1 MIQSRRGKTARC
13 IAQAGSAFVNS
24 LFGMTFYGSNC
35 LDRRCSFCGWTRA
48 PGTAAP
54 QQISPI
60 PTIAGS
66 ASTPPVVAAPA
77 IPSKATET
85 APSFP
90 EKIETLRN
98 SDVELRLTNRGGGI
112 KEAVLLKQVGE
123 KGQRVVLNSAE
134 CAPIGAIIE
143 QPLAPALP
151 EFTASPQS
159 NSAVQ
164 FELTTS
170 EQIKIRKKF
179 LFEKSPEEKDNFVI
193 EMDVDVENRGPN
205 PYQTA
210 GYFVA
215 LGSAAPIHQRD
226 YPYYTRLVWCINGT
240 AKGID
245 VGWFGSSGGFLGMGQ
260 RAARPYYQESIAGAE
275 WVAVSNQFF
284 TTLVA
289 PLTAK
294 ATGVW
299 GRRFD
304 IDYAPD
310 QKLQAIE
317 GALGMPGFQLQPGQ
331 TYSARFEIYAGPK
344 LYHRLA
350 QLPHNEAEVMD
361 FGMFKIVCQL
371 LLNFMNL
378 LHSWLHDYG
387 LAILAL
393 TTIIKLTLWPI
404 QNKANRSMRQMAALS
419 PKMQELREK
428 YKDDPTRMNQE
439 VMKLYKSYGINP
451 VGGCLPMVIQIPIFF
466 GLYKMLSQ
474 AVELRNARFLWV
486 KDLSQPDTVAHLP
499 LLGWPINIIPLC
511 MAATQ
516 VWLMAMTPK
525 TGDPTQ
531 RRIAMFMPLIFL
543 FICYNF
549 AAALAL
555 YYTAQNLFSILQF
568 YQNRRQPMP
577 TLEKVAPPGKRKR

>member
-1 MIQSRRGKTARC
+1 MDRTAWIVVGLCVVGLVLWQIYTAKHVVPRP
-13 IAQAGSAFVNS
+13 ALNVVSGQASPTATPKIFESPSPPAGPEGTPKSTEPVP
-24 LFGMTFYGSNC
+24 TF
-35 LDRRCSFCGWTRA
+35 A
-48 PGTAAP
+48 
-54 QQISPI
+54 
-60 PTIAGS
+60 
-66 ASTPPVVAAPA
+66 
-77 IPSKATET
+77 
-85 APSFP
+85 

-112 KEAVLLKQVGE
+112 KEAVLLRQIAE
-123 KGQRVVLNSAE
+123 KGQQVVLNTAQN
-134 CAPIGAIIE
+134 APIGAIIE
-143 QPLAPALP
+143 QPSLP
-151 EFTASPQS
+151 TLSEFTASTES
-159 NSAVQ
+159 NSVVQ
-164 FELTTS
+164 FERTTA
-170 EQIKIRKKF
+170 EQLAIRKKF
-179 LFEKSPEEKDNFVI
+179 FFEKSQENKDNYVI
-193 EMDVDVENRGPN
+193 EMDVDLENRGTK
-205 PYQTA
+205 PYQSG

-215 LGSAAPIHQRD
+215 LGSAAPIHPKD
-226 YPYYTRLVWCINGT
+226 YPSYTRLVWCIDGR

-245 VGWFGSSGGFLGMGQ
+245 VGWFGSSGGFLGLGQ
-260 RAARPYYQESIAGAE
+260 RAARPYYQENIAGAE

-284 TTLVA
+284 TTLMA
-289 PLTAK
+289 PITAK

-299 GRRFD
+299 GRSFD
-304 IDYAPD
+304 IERSPD
-310 QKLQAIE
+310 QKLLGIE

-361 FGMFKIVCQL
+361 FGIFKIVCQF

-378 LHSWLHDYG
+378 LNSWLHDYG

-393 TTIIKLTLWPI
+393 TTVVKLTLWPI
-404 QNKANRSMRQMAALS
+404 QNKANRSMQRMALLS
-419 PKMQELREK
+419 PKMQELRDK

-439 VMKLYKSYGINP
+439 LMKLYKQYGINP
-451 VGGCLPMVIQIPIFF
+451 VGGCLPMMIQIPIFF
-466 GLYKMLSQ
+466 GLFKMLGQ

-486 KDLSQPDTVAHLP
+486 KDLSQPDTIAHLP

-531 RRIAMFMPLIFL
+531 RRIMMFMPLIFL

-568 YQNRRQPMP
+568 WYNKRQPPP
-577 TLEKVAPPGKRKR
+577 TLEKVEASGKRKR

>member
-1 MIQSRRGKTARC
+1 MDRTAWIVVVLCVIGLVLWELYLVKQTPLRP
-13 IAQAGSAFVNS
+13 
-24 LFGMTFYGSNC
+24 
-35 LDRRCSFCGWTRA
+35 A
-48 PGTAAP
+48 PVSVTPGQVSPAA
-54 QQISPI
+54 
-60 PTIAGS
+60 TIAS
-66 ASTPPVVAAPA
+66 PTPLAGPEVTPKAAEPV
-77 IPSKATET
+77 
-85 APSFP
+85 PSFP

-112 KEAVLLKQVGE
+112 KEAVLLRQVSE

-134 CAPIGAIIE
+134 SAPIGTLIE
-143 QPLAPALP
+143 QPSAPALP
-151 EFTASPQS
+151 EFTASTES
-159 NSAVQ
+159 DSVVR
-164 FELTTS
+164 FDHTTA
-170 EQIKIRKKF
+170 EQVAIRKKF
-179 LFEKSPEEKDNFVI
+179 FFQQSPENKDNFVA
-193 EMDVDVENRGPN
+193 EMDVDFENRGTE
-205 PYQTA
+205 PYRSA

-215 LGSAAPIHQRD
+215 LGSAAPIHSKD
-226 YPYYTRLVWCINGT
+226 YPSYTRVVWCIAGK

-245 VGWFGSSGGFLGMGQ
+245 VGWFGGGGGFLGLGE
-260 RAARPYYQESIAGAE
+260 RAARPFYQENIAGAE
-275 WVAVSNQFF
+275 WVAVSDQFF
-284 TTLVA
+284 TTLLA

-294 ATGVW
+294 ADAIW

-304 IDYAPD
+304 IQRPPD
-310 QKLQAIE
+310 QKLLGIE
-317 GALGMPGFQLQPGQ
+317 GALGMPGFELQPGQ
-331 TYSARFEIYAGPK
+331 TYSARFEIYVGPK

-350 QLPHNEAEVMD
+350 QLPHNEAEIMD
-361 FGMFKIVCQL
+361 FGMFKLVCQF

-404 QNKANRSMRQMAALS
+404 QNRANRSMRQMAALS
-419 PKMQELREK
+419 PKMQELKEK

-439 VMKLYKSYGINP
+439 VMKLYKQYGINP
-451 VGGCLPMVIQIPIFF
+451 VGGCLPMLIQIPIFF
-466 GLYKMLSQ
+466 GLFKMLGQ
-474 AVELRNARFLWV
+474 AVELRNAKFLWV

-516 VWLMAMTPK
+516 IWLMAMTPK
-525 TGDPTQ
+525 TGDATQ
-531 RRIAMFMPLIFL
+531 RRVMMFTPLIFL

-568 YQNRRQPMP
+568 YQNRNQPMP
-577 TLEKVAPPGKRKR
+577 KLEKVAPAGKRKR

>member
-1 MIQSRRGKTARC
+1 MDRTAW
-13 IAQAGSAFVNS
+13 IAVTLCVIGLVLWQIYLVKQPPP
-24 LFGMTFYGSNC
+24 
-35 LDRRCSFCGWTRA
+35 RPA
-48 PGTAAP
+48 PVRVAPEQVSPTAPIASPTPFTAPAAAP
-54 QQISPI
+54 K
-60 PTIAGS
+60 
-66 ASTPPVVAAPA
+66 STEPVA
-77 IPSKATET
+77 
-85 APSFP
+85 SFP

-112 KEAVLLKQVGE
+112 KEAILLKQVAE
-123 KGQRVVLNSAE
+123 KGGRVVLNSAE
-134 CAPIGAIIE
+134 GAPIGAIIE
-143 QPLAPALP
+143 HPSAPALS
-151 EFTASPQS
+151 EFTASAES
-159 NSAVQ
+159 DSAVQ
-164 FELTTS
+164 FERTTA
-170 EQIKIRKKF
+170 EQVTIRKKF
-179 LFEKSPEEKDNFVI
+179 FFQQSPEKKDNFVA
-193 EMDVDVENRGPN
+193 EMDVELQNRGAE
-205 PYQTA
+205 PYRSG

-215 LGSAAPIHQRD
+215 LGSAAPIHAKD
-226 YPYYTRLVWCINGT
+226 YPSYTRLVWCIGGK
-240 AKGID
+240 AKGVD
-245 VGWFGSSGGFLGMGQ
+245 VGWFGSSGGFLGIGQ
-260 RAARPYYQESIAGAE
+260 RAARPFYEENIAGAE

-284 TTLVA
+284 TTLMA

-294 ATGVW
+294 ANAVW
-299 GRRFD
+299 GRGFD
-304 IDYAPD
+304 ITRAPD
-310 QKLQAIE
+310 QKLLGLE
-317 GALGMPGFQLQPGQ
+317 GALGMPGFELPPGQ

-350 QLPHNEAEVMD
+350 QLPHNEAEIMD
-361 FGMFKIVCQL
+361 FGMLKLVCQF
-371 LLNFMNL
+371 LLNFLNL

-393 TTIIKLTLWPI
+393 TTVIKLTLWPL
-404 QNKANRSMRQMAALS
+404 QNKANRSMRQMAALA
-419 PKMQELREK
+419 PKMQELKEK

-439 VMKLYKSYGINP
+439 VMKLYKQYGINP
-451 VGGCLPMVIQIPIFF
+451 VGGCLPMLIQVPIFF
-466 GLYKMLSQ
+466 GLYTMLSQ
-474 AVELRNARFLWV
+474 AVELRNAKFLWV

-531 RRIAMFMPLIFL
+531 RRVMMFMPLIFL

-568 YQNRRQPMP
+568 YQNRNQPMP

>member
-1 MIQSRRGKTARC
+1 MDRTAWIVVILCVIGLVLWELYLVKQTPPRPAPVSVTPGQVSPAATIASPTPLAASEVPPKTAE
-13 IAQAGSAFVNS
+13 
-24 LFGMTFYGSNC
+24 
-35 LDRRCSFCGWTRA
+35 
-48 PGTAAP
+48 
-54 QQISPI
+54 
-60 PTIAGS
+60 
-66 ASTPPVVAAPA
+66 PV
-77 IPSKATET
+77 
-85 APSFP
+85 PSFP

-112 KEAVLLKQVGE
+112 KEAVLLKQVSE
-123 KGQRVVLNSAE
+123 NGQRVVLNSAE
-134 CAPIGAIIE
+134 SAPIGSLIE
-143 QPLAPALP
+143 QPSAPALP
-151 EFTASPQS
+151 EFSASTESDSVVRFEHTTA
-159 NSAVQ
+159 
-164 FELTTS
+164 
-170 EQIKIRKKF
+170 EQVAIRKKF
-179 LFEKSPEEKDNFVI
+179 FFQQSPENKDNFVA
-193 EMDVDVENRGPN
+193 EMDVDFENRGTE
-205 PYQTA
+205 PYRSA

-215 LGSAAPIHQRD
+215 LGSAAPIHSKD
-226 YPYYTRLVWCINGT
+226 YPSYTRVVWCIAGK

-245 VGWFGSSGGFLGMGQ
+245 VGWFGGGSGFLGLGQ
-260 RAARPYYQESIAGAE
+260 RAERPFYQENIAGAE

-284 TTLVA
+284 TTLLA

-294 ATGVW
+294 ADAVW

-304 IDYAPD
+304 IQRPPD
-310 QKLQAIE
+310 QKLLGIE
-317 GALGMPGFQLQPGQ
+317 GALGMPGFELQPGQ
-331 TYSARFEIYAGPK
+331 TYSARFEIYVGPK

-350 QLPHNEAEVMD
+350 QLPHNEAEIMD
-361 FGMFKIVCQL
+361 FGMFKLVCQF

-404 QNKANRSMRQMAALS
+404 QNRANRSMRQMAALS
-419 PKMQELREK
+419 PKMQELKEK

-439 VMKLYKSYGINP
+439 VMKLYKQYGINP
-451 VGGCLPMVIQIPIFF
+451 VGGCLPMLIQIPIFF
-466 GLYKMLSQ
+466 GLFKMLGQ
-474 AVELRNARFLWV
+474 AVELRNAKFLWV

-516 VWLMAMTPK
+516 IWLMAMTPK
-525 TGDPTQ
+525 TGDATQ
-531 RRIAMFMPLIFL
+531 RRVMMFTPLIFL

-568 YQNRRQPMP
+568 YQNRNQPMP
-577 TLEKVAPPGKRKR
+577 KLEKVVPAGKRKR

>member
-1 MIQSRRGKTARC
+1 
-13 IAQAGSAFVNS
+13 V
-24 LFGMTFYGSNC
+24 
-35 LDRRCSFCGWTRA
+35 
-48 PGTAAP
+48 
-54 QQISPI
+54 
-60 PTIAGS
+60 
-66 ASTPPVVAAPA
+66 
-77 IPSKATET
+77 
-85 APSFP
+85 
-90 EKIETLRN
+90 
-98 SDVELRLTNRGGGI
+98 
-112 KEAVLLKQVGE
+112 
-123 KGQRVVLNSAE
+123 
-134 CAPIGAIIE
+134 
-143 QPLAPALP
+143 LP

-164 FELTTS
+164 FERTTS
-170 EQIKIRKKF
+170 EQITTRKKF
-179 LFEKSPEEKDNFVI
+179 FFPSSTEKKDNFVVG
-193 EMDVDVENRGPN
+193 MDVDLLNGGSQLYVNS
-205 PYQTA
+205 

-215 LGSAAPIHQRD
+215 LGSAAPIHPRD
-226 YPYYTRLVWCINGT
+226 YPYYTRLVWCIAGK

-245 VGWFGSSGGFLGMGQ
+245 VGWFGGGGGFLGMGQ
-260 RAARPYYQESIAGAE
+260 RTARPFYQENIAGAE
-275 WVAVSNQFF
+275 WVAVSDQFF

-294 ATGVW
+294 ADAVW

-304 IDYAPD
+304 VARAPD
-310 QKLQAIE
+310 QKLLGVE

-350 QLPHNEAEVMD
+350 QLPNNEAEIMD
-361 FGMFKIVCQL
+361 FGIFKIVCQF

-378 LHSWLHDYG
+378 LHSWLGNYAA
-387 LAILAL
+387 AILAL
-393 TTIIKLTLWPI
+393 TTIIKLGLWPI
-404 QNKANRSMRQMAALS
+404 QNRANRSMRQMAALS

-474 AVELRNARFLWV
+474 AVELRNAKFLWV
-486 KDLSQPDTVAHLP
+486 RDLSQPDTVAHLS
-499 LLGWPINIIPLC
+499 LLGWSIPINIIPLC

-516 VWLMAMTPK
+516 IWLMAMTPK
-525 TGDPTQ
+525 TGDATQ
-531 RRIAMFMPLIFL
+531 RRVMMFTPLIFL

-568 YQNRRQPMP
+568 YQNKNQPMP
-577 TLEKVAPPGKRKR
+577 KLEKVALAGKRKR

>member
-1 MIQSRRGKTARC
+1 MDRTAWIVVILC
-13 IAQAGSAFVNS
+13 VVGLV
-24 LFGMTFYGSNC
+24 
-35 LDRRCSFCGWTRA
+35 GWQIYVA
-48 PGTAAP
+48 K
-54 QQISPI
+54 QISPRPAPI
-60 PTIAGS
+60 NVASGQPSSTATPQILEPS
-66 ASTPPVVAAPA
+66 ATPAVPEATPKAAEPV
-77 IPSKATET
+77 S
-85 APSFP
+85 SFA

-112 KEAVLLKQVGE
+112 KEAVLLRQMAE
-123 KGQRVVLNSAE
+123 KGQRVVLNSAQS
-134 CAPIGAIIE
+134 APIGAIIE
-143 QPLAPALP
+143 QPSGPTPTLP
-151 EFTASPQS
+151 EFTASIES
-159 NSAVQ
+159 NSVVQ
-164 FELTTS
+164 FERTTA
-170 EQIKIRKKF
+170 EQVSIRKKF
-179 LFEKSPEEKDNFVI
+179 SFEKSSENKDNYVI
-193 EMDVDVENRGPN
+193 EMGVDLENRGSK
-205 PYQTA
+205 PYQSA

-215 LGSAAPIHQRD
+215 LGSAAPIHPKD
-226 YPYYTRLVWCINGT
+226 YPSYTRLVWCIDGR

-245 VGWFGSSGGFLGMGQ
+245 VGWFGSSGGFLGVGQ
-260 RAARPYYQESIAGAE
+260 RAARPYYQENIAGAE

-284 TTLVA
+284 TTLMA

-304 IDYAPD
+304 VDYSPE
-310 QKLQAIE
+310 QKLQAVE

-331 TYSARFEIYAGPK
+331 THSARFEIYAGPK
-344 LYHRLA
+344 IYHRLA

-361 FGMFKIVCQL
+361 FGMFKIVCQF

-393 TTIIKLTLWPI
+393 TTVIKLTLWPI
-404 QNKANRSMRQMAALS
+404 QNRANRSMRQMAALS
-419 PKMQELREK
+419 PKMQELKDK

-439 VMKLYKSYGINP
+439 LMKLYKQYGINP
-451 VGGCLPMVIQIPIFF
+451 VGGCLPMMIQIPIFF
-466 GLYKMLSQ
+466 GLFKMLGQ
-474 AVELRNARFLWV
+474 AVELRNAKFLWV
-486 KDLSQPDTVAHLP
+486 KDLSQPDTIAHLP
-499 LLGWPINIIPLC
+499 LLGWPVNIIPLC

-531 RRIAMFMPLIFL
+531 RRIMMFMPLIFL

-568 YQNRRQPMP
+568 YQNKRQPMP

>member
-1 MIQSRRGKTARC
+1 MDRTAW
-13 IAQAGSAFVNS
+13 IAVALCVIGLVVWEIYLAKQ
-24 LFGMTFYGSNC
+24 M
-35 LDRRCSFCGWTRA
+35 A
-48 PGTAAP
+48 PRPAPVGVVPGQTSPSPTPAILAPSPSPTPVTEAAP
-54 QQISPI
+54 SSGE
-60 PTIAGS
+60 A
-66 ASTPPVVAAPA
+66 V
-77 IPSKATET
+77 
-85 APSFP
+85 PSFA
-90 EKIETLRN
+90 EKIQTLRN

-112 KEAVLLKQVGE
+112 KDAVLLRQIAE
-123 KGQRVVLNSAE
+123 KGQRVVLNSDQS
-134 CAPIGAIIE
+134 APIGAIIE
-143 QPLAPALP
+143 QPSAPTLP
-151 EFTASPQS
+151 EFTASAES
-159 NSAVQ
+159 DSVVR
-164 FELTTS
+164 FERTTA
-170 EQIKIRKKF
+170 EQVVIRKRF
-179 LFEKSPEEKDNFVI
+179 FFEKSPENKDNYVI
-193 EMDVDVENRGPN
+193 EMDVDLENQGDQ
-205 PYQTA
+205 PYENG

-215 LGSAAPIHQRD
+215 LGSAAPIHSKD
-226 YPYYTRLVWCINGT
+226 YPSFTRLVWCIDGK

-245 VGWFGSSGGFLGMGQ
+245 VGWFGSSGGFLGVGQ
-260 RAARPYYQESIAGAE
+260 RAARPHYQESIAGAE

-284 TTLVA
+284 TTLMA

-294 ATGVW
+294 ATGVS

-304 IDYAPD
+304 IDRPPD
-310 QKLQAIE
+310 QKLLGIE

-439 VMKLYKSYGINP
+439 VMKLYKQYGINP
-451 VGGCLPMVIQIPIFF
+451 VGGCLPMMIQIPIFF
-466 GLYKMLSQ
+466 GLFKMLGQ
-474 AVELRNARFLWV
+474 AVELRNAKFLWV
-486 KDLSQPDTVAHLP
+486 RDLSQPDTIAHLP

-516 VWLMAMTPK
+516 IWLMAMTPK

-568 YQNRRQPMP
+568 YQNKRQPMP
-577 TLEKVAPPGKRKR
+577 TLEKVAPAGKRKR

>member
-1 MIQSRRGKTARC
+1 
-13 IAQAGSAFVNS
+13 
-24 LFGMTFYGSNC
+24 
-35 LDRRCSFCGWTRA
+35 
-48 PGTAAP
+48 
-54 QQISPI
+54 
-60 PTIAGS
+60 
-66 ASTPPVVAAPA
+66 
-77 IPSKATET
+77 
-85 APSFP
+85 
-90 EKIETLRN
+90 
-98 SDVELRLTNRGGGI
+98 
-112 KEAVLLKQVGE
+112 
-123 KGQRVVLNSAE
+123 
-134 CAPIGAIIE
+134 
-143 QPLAPALP
+143 
-151 EFTASPQS
+151 
-159 NSAVQ
+159 
-164 FELTTS
+164 
-170 EQIKIRKKF
+170 
-179 LFEKSPEEKDNFVI
+179 VI
-193 EMDVDVENRGPN
+193 EMDFDLENRGDKPF
-205 PYQTA
+205 QSG

-215 LGSAAPIHQRD
+215 LGSAAPIHPKD
-226 YPYYTRLVWCINGT
+226 YPSYTRLVWCTNGR

-245 VGWFGSSGGFLGMGQ
+245 VGWFGSSSGFLGLGQ
-260 RAARPYYQESIAGAE
+260 RAARPYYQENIAGAE

-284 TTLVA
+284 TTLMA

-294 ATGVW
+294 AVGVW
-299 GRRFD
+299 GGHFD
-304 IDYAPD
+304 VERSPD
-310 QKLQAIE
+310 QKLLAIE

-361 FGMFKIVCQL
+361 FGMFKIVCQF

-378 LHSWLHDYG
+378 LNSWLHDYG

-439 VMKLYKSYGINP
+439 VMKLYKQYGINP
-451 VGGCLPMVIQIPIFF
+451 VGGCLPMMIQIPIFF
-466 GLYKMLSQ
+466 GLFKMLGQ
-474 AVELRNARFLWV
+474 AVELRNAKFLWV

-516 VWLMAMTPK
+516 IWLMAMTPK

-568 YQNRRQPMP
+568 YQNKRQPMP
-577 TLEKVAPPGKRKR
+577 TLEKVAPAGKRKR

>member
-1 MIQSRRGKTARC
+1 MDRTAWIVVTLCVIGLILWEVYQAKQTPPRPAPINVSPGRASPTAT
-13 IAQAGSAFVNS
+13 IASP
-24 LFGMTFYGSNC
+24 T
-35 LDRRCSFCGWTRA
+35 
-48 PGTAAP
+48 PPAAP
-54 QQISPI
+54 EVAPN
-60 PTIAGS
+60 A
-66 ASTPPVVAAPA
+66 AEPV
-77 IPSKATET
+77 
-85 APSFP
+85 PSFP

-112 KEAVLLKQVGE
+112 KEAILLKQVAE

-134 CAPIGAIIE
+134 SAPIGAITE
-143 QPLAPALP
+143 QPSASALP
-151 EFTASPQS
+151 EFTVSAESD
-159 NSAVQ
+159 SAVQ
-164 FELTTS
+164 FERTTA
-170 EQIKIRKKF
+170 EEITIRKKF
-179 LFEKSPEEKDNFVI
+179 FFQQSSETKDNFVA
-193 EMDVDVENRGPN
+193 EMDLDLENRGAS
-205 PYQTA
+205 PYRNS

-215 LGSAAPIHQRD
+215 LGSAAPIHPKD
-226 YPYYTRLVWCINGT
+226 YPSYTRLVWCIDGK

-245 VGWFGSSGGFLGMGQ
+245 VGWFGGGGGFFGMGQ
-260 RAARPYYQESIAGAE
+260 RAARPFYQENIAGAE
-275 WVAVSNQFF
+275 WVAVSNQFY
-284 TTLVA
+284 TTLLA

-294 ATGVW
+294 VDAVW

-304 IDYAPD
+304 IQRSPD
-310 QKLQAIE
+310 QKLLGIE
-317 GALGMPGFQLQPGQ
+317 GALSMPGFQLQPRQ

-361 FGMFKIVCQL
+361 FGMFNLVCQF

-378 LHSWLHDYG
+378 LHSWLGDYG

-419 PKMQELREK
+419 PKMQELKEK

-439 VMKLYKSYGINP
+439 VMKLYKQYGINP
-451 VGGCLPMVIQIPIFF
+451 VGGCLPMMIQIPIFF
-466 GLYKMLSQ
+466 GLFKMLGQ
-474 AVELRNARFLWV
+474 AVELRNAKFLWV

-516 VWLMAMTPK
+516 IWLMAMTPK

-531 RRIAMFMPLIFL
+531 RRVMMFTPLIFL

-568 YQNRRQPMP
+568 YQNKNQPMP
-577 TLEKVAPPGKRKR
+577 KLEKVAPAGRRKR

>member
-1 MIQSRRGKTARC
+1 MDRTAWIVVILCVIGLVGWQIYVAKQMPPRPAP
-13 IAQAGSAFVNS
+13 INVASGQPSPTATPKVFEASPTPAVAETTPNPAEPVS
-24 LFGMTFYGSNC
+24 
-35 LDRRCSFCGWTRA
+35 SFA
-48 PGTAAP
+48 
-54 QQISPI
+54 
-60 PTIAGS
+60 
-66 ASTPPVVAAPA
+66 
-77 IPSKATET
+77 
-85 APSFP
+85 

-112 KEAVLLKQVGE
+112 KEAVLLRQMAE
-123 KGQRVVLNSAE
+123 KGQRVVLNSAQS
-134 CAPIGAIIE
+134 APIGAIIE
-143 QPLAPALP
+143 QPSGPTPTLP
-151 EFTASPQS
+151 EFTASTES
-159 NSAVQ
+159 NSVVQ
-164 FELTTS
+164 FERTTP
-170 EQIKIRKKF
+170 EQVSIRKKF
-179 LFEKSPEEKDNFVI
+179 SFEKSSENKDNYVI
-193 EMDVDVENRGPN
+193 EMDVDLENRGSK
-205 PYQTA
+205 PYQSA

-215 LGSAAPIHQRD
+215 LGSAAPIHPKD
-226 YPYYTRLVWCINGT
+226 YPSYTRLVWCIDGR

-245 VGWFGSSGGFLGMGQ
+245 VGWFGSSGGFLGVGQ
-260 RAARPYYQESIAGAE
+260 RAARPYYQENIAGAE

-284 TTLVA
+284 TTLMA

-299 GRRFD
+299 GRHFD
-304 IDYAPD
+304 IDYSPD

-317 GALGMPGFQLQPGQ
+317 GAMGMPGFQLQPGQ
-331 TYSARFEIYAGPK
+331 THSARFEIYAGPK
-344 LYHRLA
+344 IYHRLA

-361 FGMFKIVCQL
+361 FGMFKIVCQF

-393 TTIIKLTLWPI
+393 TTVIKLTLWPI
-404 QNKANRSMRQMAALS
+404 QNRANRSMRQMAALS
-419 PKMQELREK
+419 PKMQELKDK

-439 VMKLYKSYGINP
+439 LMKLYKQYGINP
-451 VGGCLPMVIQIPIFF
+451 VGGCLPMMIQIPIFF
-466 GLYKMLSQ
+466 GLFKMLGQ
-474 AVELRNARFLWV
+474 AVELRNAKFLWV
-486 KDLSQPDTVAHLP
+486 KDLSQPDTIAHLP
-499 LLGWPINIIPLC
+499 LLGWPVNIIPLC

-531 RRIAMFMPLIFL
+531 RRIMMFMPLIFL

-568 YQNRRQPMP
+568 YQNKRQPMP

>member
-1 MIQSRRGKTARC
+1 MPPRPAPVNIASGQASPTATPK
-13 IAQAGSAFVNS
+13 ISEPSPPSVVPEATPKSAE
-24 LFGMTFYGSNC
+24 
-35 LDRRCSFCGWTRA
+35 
-48 PGTAAP
+48 
-54 QQISPI
+54 
-60 PTIAGS
+60 
-66 ASTPPVVAAPA
+66 PV
-77 IPSKATET
+77 
-85 APSFP
+85 PSFA
-90 EKIETLRN
+90 EKTETLRN

-112 KEAVLLKQVGE
+112 KEAVLLRQKAE
-123 KGQRVVLNSAE
+123 KGARVVLNSGQSM
-134 CAPIGAIIE
+134 PIGAIVE
-143 QPLAPALP
+143 QPSAPMLP
-151 EFTASPQS
+151 EFTTSTES
-159 NSAVQ
+159 NSVVQ
-164 FELTTS
+164 FERTTA
-170 EQIKIRKKF
+170 EQVAVRKKF
-179 LFEKSPEEKDNFVI
+179 FFEKSSENKDNYVI
-193 EMDVDVENRGPN
+193 EMDVDLENRGTK
-205 PYQTA
+205 PYQNG

-215 LGSAAPIHQRD
+215 LGSAAPIHPKD
-226 YPYYTRLVWCINGT
+226 YPSYTRLVWCVDGR

-245 VGWFGSSGGFLGMGQ
+245 VGWFGSSGGFLGLGQ
-260 RAARPYYQESIAGAE
+260 RAARPYYQESITSAE

-284 TTLVA
+284 ATLLA
-289 PLTAK
+289 PLSAK

-299 GRRFD
+299 GRSFD
-304 IDYAPD
+304 IERSSD
-310 QKLQAIE
+310 QKLLGIE
-317 GALGMPGFQLQPGQ
+317 GALAMPGFQLQPGQ

-361 FGMFKIVCQL
+361 FGMFKLICQF

-404 QNKANRSMRQMAALS
+404 QNRANRSMRQMAALS
-419 PKMQELREK
+419 PKMQELKDK

-439 VMKLYKSYGINP
+439 LMKLYKQYGINP
-451 VGGCLPMVIQIPIFF
+451 VGGCLPMMIQIPIFF
-466 GLYKMLSQ
+466 GLFKMLGQ
-474 AVELRNARFLWV
+474 AVELRNAKFLWV
-486 KDLSQPDTVAHLP
+486 KDLSQPDTIAHLP
-499 LLGWPINIIPLC
+499 LLGWPVNIIPLC

-516 VWLMAMTPK
+516 IWLMAMTPK

-531 RRIAMFMPLIFL
+531 RRVMMFTPLIFL

-568 YQNRRQPMP
+568 YQNKRQPMP